1 MATKFFSEKLNFAQ
15 WKITR
20 SLLKLCHQCKKRRM
34 VFLIMRTD
42 AACWLNAEKS
52 LYISFIWT
60 SRRWGGGLCFSNLP
74 NLKGKIFCYWI
85 KRSCEEGQS
94 IAKAEKEIKS
104 AAAVLFLASVR
115 RGFGIIATEWICSTD
130 CIVSTEARA
139 VLMLIRVSQETAGM
153 MDYSGGEHPFNTCD
167 PGVSEGTLDTEH
179 LK

>member
-42 AACWLNAEKS
+42 AACLLTAEKS

-104 AAAVLFLASVR
+104 AAVLFLASVR
-115 RGFGIIATEWICSTD
+115 RGFSIIATEWICSTD
-130 CIVSTEARA
+130 CIVSSEGRA
-139 VLMLIRVSQETAGM
+139 VLLLIRVSPETGRWWITQ
-153 MDYSGGEHPFNTCD
+153 GGTSTHSTPVTQR
-167 PGVSEGTLDTEH
+167 GHWTLDT
-179 LK
+179 